1 MKLEDLVTIADTRG
15 RFRRLFTNYNCIY
28 DPKFPDQPG
37 AYGWQVKFHNAGAE
51 FPQRALFA
59 ANQVGKTSCASAEV
73 ACHLTGLYPPWWKG
87 RRFDR
92 GVKVWVGS
100 ETNQSS
106 RDITQAALL
115 GPVGQFGTGWV
126 PAERIIGKPK
136 MKQAGVPDVVDTF
149 YVEHSSGDYS
159 ECGFKTYD
167 QERSMWQGTRKH
179 IVWFDEE
186 PKDELYSEGLT
197 RTISAKGIILL
208 TFTPLKGWSEVVRKY
223 LEATP
228 VSGMYVQ
235 TATWDEAP
243 HLSEEA
249 KNMILNSYSPHE
261 RDARSKGKPMLGQ
274 GAVFP
279 IGDEEISCAPFAIPD
294 HFYRINGI
302 DFGIGHPAA
311 GAFLAHDRD
320 ADTFYVYDCYRARG
334 ETAIYHA
341 AAMKKHG
348 EWIPNAWPHDGIA
361 RDKGSG
367 EALWQQ
373 YRHHAL
379 YMLKEHA
386 HYPDERGNHTEPGLI
401 EMYEYMR
408 TGRFKVFRNL
418 TEWFEEK
425 NMYHRDDKM
434 QVVKERDDILSATR
448 YAFIMRRYARAHPG
462 KVAPVKR
469 PMLPMIGGSL

>member
-159 ECGFKTYD
+159 ECGF
-167 QERSMWQGTRKH
+167 
-179 IVWFDEE
+179 
-186 PKDELYSEGLT
+186 
-197 RTISAKGIILL
+197 AII
-208 TFTPLKGWSEVVRKY
+208 
-223 LEATP
+223 
-228 VSGMYVQ
+228 
-235 TATWDEAP
+235 
-243 HLSEEA
+243 
-249 KNMILNSYSPHE
+249 
-261 RDARSKGKPMLGQ
+261 
-274 GAVFP
+274 
-279 IGDEEISCAPFAIPD
+279 
-294 HFYRINGI
+294 
-302 DFGIGHPAA
+302 
-311 GAFLAHDRD
+311 
-320 ADTFYVYDCYRARG
+320 
-334 ETAIYHA
+334 
-341 AAMKKHG
+341 
-348 EWIPNAWPHDGIA
+348 
-361 RDKGSG
+361 
-367 EALWQQ
+367 
-373 YRHHAL
+373 
-379 YMLKEHA
+379 
-386 HYPDERGNHTEPGLI
+386 
-401 EMYEYMR
+401 
-408 TGRFKVFRNL
+408 TG
-418 TEWFEEK
+418 
-425 NMYHRDDKM
+425 
-434 QVVKERDDILSATR
+434 
-448 YAFIMRRYARAHPG
+448 
-462 KVAPVKR
+462 
-469 PMLPMIGGSL
+469 